1 MLSSAIAVFFS
12 LLAAQRLMMWDRLY
26 KKDLKWLNEKFGD
39 DGDNERVAVWYANI
53 STGVYALLA
62 LLAAFA

>member
-1 MLSSAIAVFFS
+1 
-12 LLAAQRLMMWDRLY
+12 MMWDRLY
-26 KKDLKWLNEKFGD
+26 QKDLKWLNEKFGD

-62 LLAAFA
+62 LLAAYA

>member
-1 MLSSAIAVFFS
+1 MLSSVIAVFFS

-26 KKDLKWLNEKFGD
+26 QKDLKWLNEKFGD

-62 LLAAFA
+62 LLAAYA

>member
-1 MLSSAIAVFFS
+1 MLSSVIAVFFS
-12 LLAAQRLMMWDRLY
+12 LLAAQRLMVWDRLY
-26 KKDLKWLNEKFGD
+26 QKDLNPLNEKFGD

-62 LLAAFA
+62 LLAAYA

>member
-26 KKDLKWLNEKFGD
+26 QKDLKWLNEQFGD
-39 DGDNERVAVWYANI
+39 DENNEHIALWCAKFLTN
-53 STGVYALLA
+53 TYALLA
-62 LLAAFA
+62 LLAAYA